1 MTMTEDIV
9 NEICEAGTE
18 LFPNENK
25 FFIIHDCISGVTDEE
40 DGFYLYGE
48 KIKRGVTD
56 EESGFYSYGEKI
68 KLIDVELSI
77 EAQVFICDVDWLNK
91 NMGLLFL
98 VNNKTIE
105 MYFCS
110 ESCDDFD
117 FDPELKFVFKRT
129 FDGLFD

>member
-25 FFIIHDCISGVTDEE
+25 FFIIHDCIS
-40 DGFYLYGE
+40 
-48 KIKRGVTD
+48 GVTD

-110 ESCDDFD
+110 ESCDDFG

>member
-1 MTMTEDIV
+1 MKKMTEDIV

-40 DGFYLYGE
+40 
-48 KIKRGVTD
+48 
-56 EESGFYSYGEKI
+56 SGFYPYGEKI
-68 KLIDVELSI
+68 KLIGVELSI

-110 ESCDDFD
+110 ESCDG

-129 FDGLFD
+129 FDELFD